1 MNQLLVDDM
10 GEHYER
16 LAMQEFVIASIVT
29 MFGKLIVEL
38 DTCCWKTQKPYLTM
52 HTSITYHLLS
62 YSFLNFYTRKFNL

>member
-1 MNQLLVDDM
+1 MNQLLADDM

-16 LAMQEFVIASIVT
+16 LAMQKFVIASIVT
-29 MFGKLIVEL
+29 IFGTMIVEL

-62 YSFLNFYTRKFNL
+62 YSFLKFYTRKFNL